1 MHKEITILLVE
12 DDMIACQELE
22 KCIKNRENM
31 QLVGMTNNASEAL
44 DMVKYHLPDVIILD
58 LELHLGGGNGLE
70 FLSQLQFLCLSHEP
84 YILVT
89 TQNSSQLTLDA
100 ARLLGADMI
109 ITKYEVGYSAEY
121 VIKTISLIENV
132 IHKTSPTDSSD
143 TPESP
148 AEFEH
153 KLRTRIQRELT
164 RLGINPKY
172 KGYGYLVD
180 AILLVYQDPQPN
192 VCVQLGKQYGAN
204 PSSIE
209 RAMQNAIN
217 RTWNTA
223 DPEDLQQYYQAVVNS
238 ERGVPTIME
247 FVHYYAQELRSLQ

>member
-1 MHKEITILLVE
+1 MSTKLTILLVE
-12 DDMIACQELE
+12 DDIEDCLELE
-22 KCIKNRENM
+22 KSIDHRENM
-31 QLVGMTNNASEAL
+31 QLIGITNNASEAL
-44 DMVKYHLPDVIILD
+44 DLVKNHLPDVIILD

-70 FLSQLQFLCLSHEP
+70 FLSQLQFMCLDHEP

-121 VIKTISLIENV
+121 VINTISLLENV
-132 IHKTSPTDSSD
+132 IHKPSPTDSAEES
-143 TPESP
+143 ESP

-153 KLRTRIQRELT
+153 RLRTRIQRELT

-180 AILLVYQDPQPN
+180 AILLVYQAPQPN
-192 VCVQLGKQYGAN
+192 VCVQLGKKYGVN
-204 PSSIE
+204 PSSVE

-223 DPEDLQQYYQAVVNS
+223 NPEKLQQCYQAVINS

-247 FVHYYAQELRSLQ
+247 FIHYYVQELK

>member
-12 DDMIACQELE
+12 DDMTACQELE

-70 FLSQLQFLCLSHEP
+70 FLSQLQFLCLSHQP

-121 VIKTISLIENV
+121 VIKTISLLENV
-132 IHKTSPTDSSD
+132 IHKTSPTDSLD